1 MLRTF
6 FFAFH
11 LVSAASCWS
20 GETSLRAER
29 SKTFRCG
36 QEAFPVYPLAFSWSD
51 GFPTAAASDSPTGIY
66 VQGEGNGFS
75 ITVPPT
81 GQLIGA
87 RKMEMKIYVG
97 AWEARGYAAR
107 TPLVAER
114 RAGCF

>member
-1 MLRTF
+1 MHSISSQQRR
-6 FFAFH
+6 AG
-11 LVSAASCWS
+11 V
-20 GETSLRAER
+20 ERLRAER

-107 TPLVAER
+107 TPLGADACQMLLV
-114 RAGCF
+114 